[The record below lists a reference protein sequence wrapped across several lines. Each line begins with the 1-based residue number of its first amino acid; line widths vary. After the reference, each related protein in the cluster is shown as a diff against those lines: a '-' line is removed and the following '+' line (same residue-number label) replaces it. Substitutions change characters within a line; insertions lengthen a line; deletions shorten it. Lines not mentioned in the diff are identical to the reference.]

1 MWFGKNIMTKLG
13 LVLAMAVP
21 AFAAPVFPLYFED
34 VNVGTTRNADGSYS
48 KEDSVKQQDEWEYL
62 MKYKMFGARGIEF
75 KGQIISIP
83 DSSGWFGTAD
93 GDFVISGNIRHRV
106 GGPILIG
113 GNMSFYDG
121 YDTLSTGPIRI
132 TGNVDAGSNFGS
144 KVGDDKIALTEDD
157 ENVFNGDQCIKG
169 SISENYRKF
178 IRGTLF
184 TGNGSDDYSYS
195 KCPDTIPQ
203 VKESLRIPLFD
214 DSKLSYGPKVVAG
227 DNGLTQNAYIDI
239 PPGQAGDVFDT
250 LIQKIEIHASNKVLV
265 RMPKGGRLTR
275 IFLEEG
281 VWIENS
287 GMIQIM
293 YMDGNDAK
301 FDEKNNVWTG
311 SGSIVENKDY
321 AGNLL
326 LYTNE
331 PIAFPARD
339 VTDTLQGSYITTS
352 SITIEQQMTLAGQL
366 LANTISINAKFDGS
380 GFLYVPFD
388 PDTLDIDPTALSGGK
403 FPENDQD
410 ALVPIRL
417 DSPAHTNVSFKYCFD
432 FSKTGEGYA
441 EAADFNK
448 TEKSKM
454 PDCGKSEYE
463 IVYIN
468 EKDTEPTNATKVYI
482 NVKKEVPSKK
492 EVDEKL
498 YLYVFSLNGAIMAD
512 NKREGTFEL
521 IIADMDGPEF
531 DDDNDHYDVNEYP
544 DPEKLVAI
552 IPIKNVDVNDEDAF
566 NELVLEVENNNVDA
580 TKPGFDAFF
589 EANLVRDVDAGKVYA
604 KITVLDKT
612 LIDYETILH
621 SFEIKL
627 ILKDQHGITR
637 KINIIDVNEPP
648 YFTKEGPFEVEENSE
663 PGVTVDTVKAEDPDV
678 ATKFNT
684 LTYSIL
690 DKDVPFVINPQTG
703 VIKVA
708 EGAELDHETVPQYD
722 INVQV
727 TDGANP
733 IKTVVTIVVTDENEP
748 PIRTVIKLQK
758 LLRKVRRLRATKS
771 LVTGLKMSMPKMPI
785 SQRTWLFR
793 SRITVL

>member
-1 MWFGKNIMTKLG
+1 MWYGKNIIAKLG

-34 VNVGTTRNADGSYS
+34 VNVGTTRGDGGSYS

-113 GNMSFYDG
+113 GDMSFYDG
-121 YDTLSTGPIRI
+121 FDTLSTGPIRI
-132 TGNVDAGSNFGS
+132 TGKVDAGSNFGS

-227 DNGLTQNAYIDI
+227 ANGLTQNAYIDI

-275 IFLEEG
+275 IFLKDG

-293 YMDGNDAK
+293 YMDGENAK
-301 FDEKNNVWTG
+301 FDEDNGVWTG
-311 SGSIVENKDY
+311 SGTIVENKDY

-366 LANTISINAKFDGS
+366 LANSISINARFDGS

-388 PDTLDIDPTALSGGK
+388 PDTLGIDPTTLAGGK
-403 FPENDQD
+403 FPENDED

-448 TEKSKM
+448 TKKSKM
-454 PDCGKSEYE
+454 PDCGEGEYE

-468 EKDTEPTNATKVYI
+468 EKNTEPTDVSKVYI

-492 EVDEKL
+492 EVDEIL
-498 YLYVFSLNGAIMAD
+498 YLYVYDLNGAIMAD

-531 DDDNDHYDVNEYP
+531 DDDNDHYDVDENSATGF
-544 DPEKLVAI
+544 VFAT
-552 IPIKNVDVNDEDAF
+552 IPIKNVDPNNDVEF
-566 NELVLEVENNNVDA
+566 SELVLEMENGNADA
-580 TKPGFDAFF
+580 TKIDPLTLFGYTLDR
-589 EANLVRDVDAGKVYA
+589 ENGKVVA
-604 KITVLDKT
+604 KLSVKDRDIL
-612 LIDYETILH
+612 DYELSNILH
-621 SFEIKL
+621 TYEVILTIKNQGGL
-627 ILKDQHGITR
+627 DGCAKDEITR

-648 YFTKEGPFEVEENSE
+648 VVDNPTFKIPENFGKDELVGEVEGKDPDSLNNHGYEHLEYFIDPANSVANAAFKIAD
-663 PGVTVDTVKAEDPDV
+663 PTTGKITVKDS
-678 ATKFNT
+678 KM
-684 LTYSIL
+684 L
-690 DKDVPFVINPQTG
+690 DY
-703 VIKVA
+703 
-708 EGAELDHETVPQYD
+708 ETVPDHKFVFDVIVRNCEYD
-722 INVQV
+722 
-727 TDGANP
+727 
-733 IKTVVTIVVTDENEP
+733 
-748 PIRTVIKLQK
+748 
-758 LLRKVRRLRATKS
+758 ATKKTYS
-771 LVTGLKMSMPKMPI
+771 KNCLDDVI
-785 SQRTWLFR
+785 S
-793 SRITVL
+793 V